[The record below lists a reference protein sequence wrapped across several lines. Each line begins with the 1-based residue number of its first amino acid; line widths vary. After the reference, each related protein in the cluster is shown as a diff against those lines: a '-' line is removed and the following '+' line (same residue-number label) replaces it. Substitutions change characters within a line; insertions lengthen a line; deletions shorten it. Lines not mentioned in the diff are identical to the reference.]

1 MYVRLLEQL
10 RAQANLYIRN
20 GYCSERSL
28 ARRVRVSQPQLHNVL
43 KGARTLTPAL
53 ADRILRAITHSV
65 SMPEADLD
73 PIYAQTLMRE
83 LAENRD
89 GHLVQAANRALAK
102 VMRLE
107 REIAFLRQ
115 TWQPKPLG

>member
-1 MYVRLLEQL
+1 MHELEQL
-10 RAQANLYIRN
+10 RAQANMYIRN

-28 ARRVRVSQPQLHNVL
+28 ARRVRVSQSQLHNVL

-53 ADRILRAITHSV
+53 ADRILRAITHCV

-73 PIYAQTLMRE
+73 PIYAETLMRE
-83 LAENRD
+83 FAENRD
-89 GHLVQAANRALAK
+89 AHLVQAANRALAK
-102 VMRLE
+102 VARLE